1 MRFLARLTP
10 QECSYTRYVIT
21 TQRWIFPLCIFL
33 ATCFGGFIA
42 PFLLPPPYLAGI
54 SAANVAGFNN
64 KAAPLAAAALGTF
77 VFLAALRWPR
87 LKPERSNPDFGKLP
101 RLLVLTTVVLCGF
114 MVAGLS
120 YLVAISG
127 LQYGD

>member
-21 TQRWIFPLCIFL
+21 TKRWIFPLFIFL
-33 ATCFGGFIA
+33 ATCFGVFIA

-64 KAAPLAAAALGTF
+64 KVASLAAAALGTC
-77 VFLAALRWPR
+77 VFFTALRWPR
-87 LKPERSNPDFGKLP
+87 SGPEQGNADFGKLP
-101 RLLVLTTVVLCGF
+101 RLLVLTTVVVCGS

-120 YLVAISG
+120 YLV
-127 LQYGD
+127 